1 MEDKE
6 TPIHLSLQKMEEEL
20 HFLKKMKRR
29 EIAERIK
36 TAISNGDLSEN
47 SEYESAKT
55 EQAFLERR
63 IDTLE
68 RMLHNAR
75 LRMNEVKLAGISL
88 GTRVKVRD
96 LELDHVVEYTIVSA
110 AEADPPDRKISSES
124 PVGRAL
130 LGQGTGTK
138 VNVQVP
144 TGVIRY
150 EVLEIMN

>member
-36 TAISNGDLSEN
+36 NAISNGDLSEN
-47 SEYESAKT
+47 SEYESAKI

-63 IDTLE
+63 IVILE

-75 LRMNEVKLAGISL
+75 LRMNEENLAVISL

-96 LELDHVVEYTIVSA
+96 LEFDHVVEYTIVSA
-110 AEADPPDRKISSES
+110 AEADPSDRKISSES

-130 LGQGTGTK
+130 FGQGIGTK